1 MHCRPHIQQVRMDTK
16 PDRRREIPMVLKG
29 LGGIVWVF
37 VCLAMAMWAVF
48 GLICFIVGGISLFV
62 ERWPLELSLG
72 GAPVQTTPQKALFV
86 FAGAVIFT
94 IGVAFWWLR
103 RRGSVLAT
111 VLMYVYVVLLALALA
126 WATGSNEI
134 ISIGWTTD

>member
-1 MHCRPHIQQVRMDTK
+1 MNTK
-16 PDRRREIPMVLKG
+16 PDRRREIPMVLQA
-29 LGGIVWVF
+29 LGGIIWGMM
-37 VCLAMAMWAVF
+37 CLVMAMSAVL
-48 GLICFIVGGISLFV
+48 GLVCFIVGGISLFV

-72 GAPVQTTPQKALFV
+72 GTPVRTTMQKALFT

-103 RRGSVLAT
+103 RRGSVLAA
-111 VLMYVYVVLLALALA
+111 VLMYVYVALLALALA
-126 WATGSNEI
+126 WATGSNEV